1 MCEWFLLILYHYML
15 CRTSVLH
22 LRYCVFRSCQVTCR
36 AGQFG
41 QLGFMEPATTILR
54 FMHALAPTAA
64 FLYLLPP
71 VLTAGDAPPTIEI
84 ALPTLA
90 ADERAKLKQ

>member
-1 MCEWFLLILYHYML
+1 
-15 CRTSVLH
+15 
-22 LRYCVFRSCQVTCR
+22 
-36 AGQFG
+36 
-41 QLGFMEPATTILR
+41 MEPATTILR